1 MAQQNDGALDF
12 ASKLWSTCDRLRNNM
27 ESAEYKHI
35 VLGLIFLKYISDSFE
50 SRYEE
55 LEGLVKDPSND
66 DYYCEDEEERI
77 DILEDKDEYTSQNI
91 FYVPEEARF
100 SYILK
105 NAAQAD
111 IGKIIDNAMELIE
124 KENPKQLKGVLNK
137 VYTKAPLD
145 PHTLGEVVKTIG
157 GIQLYNK
164 DEEMDVL
171 GRVYEYFLGRFAQQ
185 EGKGGGEF
193 FTPDSVVK
201 LLVEM
206 IEPLNGRVYDGCCG
220 SGGMFVQSLKFLKAH
235 EGQRKNISIYGQESN
250 PTTLK
255 LCKMN
260 LAIRGLSGDI
270 RYGNTYIDDQHK
282 DLRAQY
288 VLANPP
294 FNDKL
299 WGADRTADDAR
310 WAYGTAP
317 ENDANYTW
325 LQHFL
330 YHLDSEGVAG
340 IVLAN
345 GSMTTSQTT
354 NAEIR
359 KGMIEKGNVV
369 DCMVALP
376 SQLFY
381 TTGIP
386 ACLWFMRK
394 GRGNKN
400 EILFID
406 ARKMGTM
413 VDRVLRRL
421 TDEDIKTI
429 ADTYHNWRKG
439 ENYEDIQGFCASVT
453 RETIAEN
460 DYVLAPGRYVGIE
473 EVEDDGIP
481 FKEKMSALTEKLYAQ
496 MKESVK
502 LDEII
507 KRNLEELGYG
517 E

>member
-1 MAQQNDGALDF
+1 MAQTNDGSLDF

-50 SRYEE
+50 ERYKE
-55 LEGLVKDPSND
+55 LSKVVKDSSND
-66 DYYCEDEEERI
+66 DYYCEDEEDRI
-77 DILEDKDEYTSQNI
+77 EILEDKDEYTSQNV
-91 FYVPEEARF
+91 FYVPEKARYE
-100 SYILK
+100 YILN
-105 NAAQAD
+105 NATQSN

-124 KENPKQLKGVLNK
+124 KENSKQLKGVLNR

-145 PHTLGEVVKTIG
+145 IQTLGEIVKTIG
-157 GIQLYNK
+157 SIKFYDKN
-164 DEEMDVL
+164 EEMDVL

-206 IEPLNGRVYDGCCG
+206 IQPTNGRVYDGCCG
-220 SGGMFVQSLKFLKAH
+220 SGGMFVQSLKFLGAH
-235 EGQRKNISIYGQESN
+235 KGQRKNISIYGQESN

-299 WGADRTADDAR
+299 WGADRTKDDAR
-310 WAYGTAP
+310 WNYGVAP
-317 ENDANYTW
+317 ENDANYAW
-325 LQHFL
+325 LQNFL

-340 IVLAN
+340 VVLAN
-345 GSMTTSQTT
+345 GSMTTSNNT
-354 NAEIR
+354 NLEIR
-359 KGMIEKGNVV
+359 KRMIEDGNVI

-376 SQLFY
+376 PQLFY
-381 TTGIP
+381 TTGIS

-394 GRGNKN
+394 GRNTNKV
-400 EILFID
+400 LFID
-406 ARKMGTM
+406 ARKMGVMT
-413 VDRVLRRL
+413 DRTHRKL
-421 TDEDIKTI
+421 TSEELQNI
-429 ADTYHNWRKG
+429 ADTYHNWRKSEG
-439 ENYEDIQGFCASVT
+439 YEDVQGFCTEVD
-453 RETIAEN
+453 REIIAEN
-460 DYVLAPGRYVGIE
+460 DYILAPGRYVGIE
-473 EVEDDGIP
+473 EEEEDGVP
-481 FKEKMSALTEKLYAQ
+481 FEEKMAELTEKLYKQ
-496 MKESVK
+496 MKESKK
-502 LDEII
+502 LDDII
-507 KRNLEELGYG
+507 KANLEELGYG

>member
-1 MAQQNDGALDF
+1 MAQTNDGSLDF
-12 ASKLWSTCDRLRNNM
+12 AAKLWSTCDRLRNNM

-50 SRYEE
+50 ARYKE
-55 LEGLVKDPSND
+55 LDGMVKDPSND
-66 DYYCEDEEERI
+66 DYYCGDEEDRI
-77 DILEDKDEYTSQNI
+77 EILEDKDEYTSQNV

-105 NAAQAD
+105 NATQSN
-111 IGKIIDNAMELIE
+111 IGKIIDNAMEIIE

-145 PHTLGEVVKTIG
+145 SHTLGEVVKTIG
-157 GIQLYNK
+157 TIKLYDKN
-164 DEEMDVL
+164 DEMDIL
-171 GRVYEYFLGRFAQQ
+171 GRVYEYFLGKFAQQ

-193 FTPDSVVK
+193 FTPDCVVR

-220 SGGMFVQSLKFLKAH
+220 SGGMFVQSLKFLEAH
-235 EGQRKNISIYGQESN
+235 KGQRKNISIYGQESN

-299 WGADRTADDAR
+299 WGADRTKDDAR
-310 WAYGTAP
+310 WTYGLAP
-317 ENDANYTW
+317 ENDANYAW
-325 LQHFL
+325 LQNFL

-340 IVLAN
+340 VVLAN
-345 GSMTTSQTT
+345 GSMTTSQSA
-354 NAEIR
+354 NLEIR
-359 KGMIEKGNVV
+359 KRMIESGNVI

-376 SQLFY
+376 PQLFF
-381 TTGIP
+381 TTSIP

-394 GRGNKN
+394 GRSTNKV
-400 EILFID
+400 LFID
-406 ARKMGTM
+406 ARKMGIM
-413 VDRVLRRL
+413 IDRVLRKL
-421 TDEDIKTI
+421 TDEDIQKI

-439 ENYEDIQGFCASVT
+439 KGYGDIQGFCAEVD
-453 RETIAEN
+453 REVIAEN

-473 EVEDDGIP
+473 EVEDDGVL
-481 FKEKMSALTEKLYAQ
+481 FEEKMAELTDKLYAQ
-496 MKESVK
+496 MKESVR
-502 LDEII
+502 LDEVI

>member
-1 MAQQNDGALDF
+1 MAQLNDGTLDF

-27 ESAEYKHI
+27 ESAEYKHV

-50 SRYEE
+50 ARYEE
-55 LEGLVKDPSND
+55 LSGMVKDSSND
-66 DYYCEDEEERI
+66 DYFCENEEERI
-77 DILEDKDEYTSQNI
+77 EILEDKDEYTSQNV
-91 FYVPEEARF
+91 FYVPEKARF
-100 SYILK
+100 GYILK
-105 NAAQAD
+105 NATQD
-111 IGKIIDNAMELIE
+111 NIGKIIDNAMEAIE

-145 PHTLGEVVKTIG
+145 SHTLGEVVKTIG
-157 GIQLYNK
+157 TIQLYDKN
-164 DEEMDVL
+164 EEMDVL

-220 SGGMFVQSLKFLKAH
+220 SGGMFVQSLKFLEAH
-235 EGQRKNISIYGQESN
+235 KGQRKNISIYGQESN

-270 RYGNTYIDDQHK
+270 RYGNTYLDDQHK

-288 VLANPP
+288 ILANPP

-299 WGADRTADDAR
+299 WGADRTQNDPR
-310 WAYGTAP
+310 WSYGIAP
-317 ENDANYTW
+317 ENDANYAW

-330 YHLDSEGVAG
+330 YHLDSEGIAG

-345 GSMTTSQTT
+345 GSMTSSQIA

-359 KGMIEKGNVV
+359 RKMIESGNVV
-369 DCMVALP
+369 DCIVALP
-376 SQLFY
+376 AQLFY
-381 TTGIP
+381 TTTIP
-386 ACLWFMRK
+386 ACLWFIRK
-394 GRGNKN
+394 GRDKK
-400 EILFID
+400 EDVLFID

-413 VDRVLRRL
+413 VDKVLRKL
-421 TDEDIKTI
+421 TENDIQSI
-429 ADTYHNWRKG
+429 SETYHNWRK
-439 ENYEDIQGFCASVT
+439 NEDYNNIQGFCASVSK
-453 RETIAEN
+453 EVIEEN
-460 DYVLAPGRYVGIE
+460 GYVLTPGRYVGIE
-473 EVEDDGIP
+473 EQEDDGIS
-481 FKEKMSALTEKLYAQ
+481 FSEKMTELTEKLYIQ
-496 MKESVK
+496 MKISSD
-502 LDEII
+502 LDDVIR
-507 KRNLEELGYG
+507 KNLEELGYG

>member
-1 MAQQNDGALDF
+1 MAQTNDGSLDF
-12 ASKLWSTCDRLRNNM
+12 AAKLWSTCDRLRNNM
-27 ESAEYKHI
+27 ESSEYKHI
-35 VLGLIFLKYISDSFE
+35 ILGLIFLKYISDSFE
-50 SRYEE
+50 SRYKALGEM
-55 LEGLVKDPSND
+55 VKDPNND
-66 DYYCEDEEERI
+66 DYYCDDEEDRME
-77 DILEDKDEYTSQNI
+77 ILEDKDEYISENI

-100 SYILK
+100 NYILK
-105 NAAQAD
+105 NATQSD

-137 VYTKAPLD
+137 VYAKAPLD
-145 PHTLGEVVKTIG
+145 AHTLGEVVKTIG
-157 GIQLYNK
+157 TIQLYDKN
-164 DEEMDVL
+164 DEMDIL

-193 FTPDSVVK
+193 FTPDSVVR

-220 SGGMFVQSLKFLKAH
+220 SGGMFVQSLKFLEAH
-235 EGQRKNISIYGQESN
+235 KGQRKNISIYGQESN

-299 WGADRTADDAR
+299 WGADRTKDDAR
-310 WAYGTAP
+310 WTYGLAP
-317 ENDANYTW
+317 ENDANYAW
-325 LQHFL
+325 LQNFL

-340 IVLAN
+340 VVLAN
-345 GSMTTSQTT
+345 GSMTTSQSA
-354 NAEIR
+354 NLEIR
-359 KGMIEKGNVV
+359 KRMIETGNVI

-394 GRGNKN
+394 GRKTDKV
-400 EILFID
+400 LFID

-413 VDRVLRRL
+413 IDRVLRKL
-421 TDEDIKTI
+421 INDDIKII

-439 ENYEDIQGFCASVT
+439 EGYEDIQGFCAEVD

-473 EVEDDGIP
+473 EIEEDGVP
-481 FKEKMSALTEKLYAQ
+481 FEEKMAELTEKLYAQ
-496 MKESVK
+496 MKESIR
-502 LDEII
+502 LDEVI
-507 KRNLEELGYG
+507 KSNLEELGYG

>member
-1 MAQQNDGALDF
+1 MMAQNDGILDF
-12 ASKLWSTCDRLRNNM
+12 EAKLWTTCDRLRNNM

-50 SRYEE
+50 SRYKE
-55 LEGLVKDPSND
+55 LSEMVKDPSND
-66 DYYCEDEEERI
+66 NYYCDEEEERQE
-77 DILEDKDEYTSQNI
+77 ILEDKDEYISQNV
-91 FYVPEEARF
+91 FFVPEEARF

-105 NAAQAD
+105 NATQSD
-111 IGKIIDNAMELIE
+111 IGKIIDNAMELVE

-157 GIQLYNK
+157 SIQLYDKN
-164 DEEMDVL
+164 EEMDIL
-171 GRVYEYFLGRFAQQ
+171 GRVYEYFLGKFAQQ

-206 IEPLNGRVYDGCCG
+206 IQPLNGRVYDGCCG
-220 SGGMFVQSLKFLKAH
+220 SGGMFVQSMKFVEAH
-235 EGQRKNISIYGQESN
+235 KGQRKNISIYGQESN

-270 RYGNTYIDDQHK
+270 RYGSTYIDDQHK

-299 WGADRTADDAR
+299 WGAERTKDDAR
-310 WAYGTAP
+310 WTYGLAP
-317 ENDANYTW
+317 ENDANYAW
-325 LQHFL
+325 LQNFL
-330 YHLDSEGVAG
+330 FHLDSDGVAG

-345 GSMTTSQTT
+345 GSMTTSLTA
-354 NAEIR
+354 NLEIR
-359 KGMIEKGNVV
+359 KRMIEIGNVV

-376 SQLFY
+376 SNLFY
-381 TTGIP
+381 TTQIP

-394 GRGNKN
+394 GRTTNKV
-400 EILFID
+400 LFID

-413 VDRVLRRL
+413 IDRVLRKL
-421 TDEDIKTI
+421 TDEDINAI
-429 ADTYHNWRKG
+429 ADTYHKWKKG
-439 ENYEDIQGFCASVT
+439 EGYEDVQGFCAEVE
-453 RETIAEN
+453 RENIAAN

-473 EVEDDGIP
+473 EQEDDGVV
-481 FKEKMSALTEKLYAQ
+481 FEVKMAELAEKLYVQ
-496 MKESVK
+496 MKESTRY
-502 LDEII
+502 DAII
-507 KRNLEELGYG
+507 QSNLEDLGY
-517 E
+517 ER

>member
-1 MAQQNDGALDF
+1 MAQTNDGSLDF
-12 ASKLWSTCDRLRNNM
+12 AAKLWSTCDRLRNNM

-50 SRYEE
+50 YRYKE
-55 LEGLVKDPSND
+55 LGEMIKDPKND
-66 DYYCEDEEERI
+66 DYYCDSEEDGIE
-77 DILEDKDEYTSQNI
+77 ILEDKDEYTSQNI
-91 FYVPEEARF
+91 FYVPEKARF

-105 NAAQAD
+105 NATQSD

-137 VYTKAPLD
+137 VYTRAPLD
-145 PHTLGEVVKTIG
+145 SHTLGEIIKTIG
-157 GIQLYNK
+157 SIELYNK
-164 DEEMDVL
+164 NDEMDIL
-171 GRVYEYFLGRFAQQ
+171 GRVYEYFLGKFAQQ

-193 FTPDSVVK
+193 FTPDSVVR

-220 SGGMFVQSLKFLKAH
+220 SGGMFVQSMKFLQAH
-235 EGQRKNISIYGQESN
+235 KGQRKNISIYGQESN

-270 RYGNTYIDDQHK
+270 RYGNTYIDDQFK

-299 WGADRTADDAR
+299 WGADRTKGDAR
-310 WAYGTAP
+310 WAYGLAP

-325 LQHFL
+325 LQNFL
-330 YHLDSEGVAG
+330 YHLDSEGAAG

-345 GSMTTSQTT
+345 GSMTTSQSA
-354 NAEIR
+354 NLEIR

-376 SQLFY
+376 HQLFF
-381 TTGIP
+381 TTQIP

-394 GRGNKN
+394 GRTTDKV
-400 EILFID
+400 LFID

-413 VDRVLRRL
+413 LDRVLRKL
-421 TDEDIKTI
+421 TDEDIKNI

-439 ENYEDIQGFCASVT
+439 KGYEDVQGFCAEVD

-473 EVEDDGIP
+473 EAEDDGVP
-481 FKEKMSALTEKLYAQ
+481 FEEKMTELTEKLYAQ

-502 LDEII
+502 LDEVI
-507 KRNLEELGYG
+507 KKNLEELGYG